1 MMFCASMAEAA
12 SAPQTAGPIPLWS
25 GAAPG
30 AVGDGEGHTPR
41 IDCYPASPKFA
52 TGAAIVIC
60 PGGGY
65 GGLAWDYE
73 GRDVAQWF
81 ASQGVAA
88 FVLTYRHAP
97 NYRHPI
103 PLGDAQRAIRTVRAR
118 AEEWKLDPSR
128 IGILGFSAGGHLA
141 ATSGTIFDAGDAKA
155 PDPIDRVSCR
165 PDFLVLIYPVITMT
179 EDFGHQGSKDN
190 LLGSNAPDE
199 LARSVS
205 PEKNATKDTPP
216 AFLISTWEDEGVPA
230 QNSLVFFQAL
240 KAAGVPAEMH
250 VYEKGPHG
258 FGMGVNDPVL
268 STWPAHCMA
277 WLKTRGIVK

>member
-1 MMFCASMAEAA
+1 
-12 SAPQTAGPIPLWS
+12 
-25 GAAPG
+25 
-30 AVGDGEGHTPR
+30 VGDGEGHTPR